1 MSASP
6 SRHHSSLHAL
16 PISGESFLLCRGRYT
31 VLVDGGYKRNQIATV
46 LQDHFP
52 DRKHIDIVVC
62 THADQDHAGGLPD
75 LLRAQDFTFGQV
87 WLPGRWRDVLPELL
101 KDPRGFVRGLVRELD
116 SLGEQYSGSEYG
128 DLDEEQFA
136 EVLSDRVR
144 QERARVAD
152 VPPERPRPSA
162 DLARDISRDRIDGD
176 YGVVDL
182 GTTEPLDEP
191 PWFAKLKRQAHHIE
205 SDEVAEDVFK
215 SARGS
220 IRYRRDRPNRPVS
233 VAVATY
239 WLGLMETAEAIRKI
253 GKAAIDR
260 GLRVRWFD
268 YVAYSKTGVPA
279 GGIPGFLVPI
289 NAVEQQAPEQL
300 ELSYLARLSPTNEA
314 SLAFFAPAT
323 RRAPGVLFCG
333 DSPLG
338 DGPHYR
344 NSFLDDRPRPW
355 GPVVVTAPHHGAETN
370 RIAYRHIYRW
380 SDVAVLLRAGGKKR
394 HPGRTFKR
402 LQCSVKLCANCP
414 ERNKAPVLAGV
425 EGTCARPFWPPLFV
439 RGLRC
444 ACG

>member
-6 SRHHSSLHAL
+6 PRHRSSLHAL
-16 PISGESFLLCRGRYT
+16 PISGDSFLLCRGRYT
-31 VLVDGGYKRNQIATV
+31 VLVDAGYKRDQIARV

-52 DRKHIDIVVC
+52 DRTHIDIVVC
-62 THADQDHAGGLPD
+62 THADRDHAGGLPD

-116 SLGEQYSGSEYG
+116 GLGEQHPGSEYG
-128 DLDEEQFA
+128 DLDEEQSA

-152 VPPERPRPSA
+152 VPAERPRPSA
-162 DLARDISRDRIDGD
+162 DLARDISRDGIDD
-176 YGVVDL
+176 VYDDVDL

-191 PWFAKLKRQAHHIE
+191 PWFAELRRQAHQIV
-205 SDEVAEDVFK
+205 SDEVAEGMFK
-215 SARGS
+215 SARRS
-220 IRYRRDRPNRPVS
+220 ILYRRDRPDRPVG
-233 VAVATY
+233 VAVAAY
-239 WLGLMETAEAIRKI
+239 WLRLIETAEAIRKI

-260 GLRVRWFD
+260 RLRVRWFD
-268 YVAYSKTGVPA
+268 YVAYAKTGVPA

-300 ELSYLARLSPTNEA
+300 GLSLFARLSPTNEA

-338 DGPHYR
+338 DGPDYR
-344 NSFLDDRPRPW
+344 NSFLDDRRRPW
-355 GPVVVTAPHHGAETN
+355 EPIVVTAPHHGAETN

-380 SDVAVLLRAGGKKR
+380 SDVAVLLRAGGEPR
-394 HPGRTFKR
+394 HPGPTFKR
-402 LQCSVKLCANCP
+402 LQCSIKLCAKCP
-414 ERNKAPVLAGV
+414 ARMRAPVLAGV
-425 EGTCARPFWPPLFV
+425 EGTCAWPFWSPLFV
-439 RGLRC
+439 RGLLC
-444 ACG
+444 ACR